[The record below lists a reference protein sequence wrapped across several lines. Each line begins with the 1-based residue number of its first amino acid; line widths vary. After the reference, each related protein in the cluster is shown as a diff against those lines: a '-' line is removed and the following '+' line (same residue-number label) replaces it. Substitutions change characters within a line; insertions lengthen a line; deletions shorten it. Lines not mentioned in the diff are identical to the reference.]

1 MPITKKPT
9 STAAIQP
16 PQKIACDVPDSVQ
29 IHNLEGDKVV
39 DAKSFIGLFTLDF
52 SKEVNIVT
60 DSEYVIKELEKLN

>member
-1 MPITKKPT
+1 MVITKKFN
-9 STAAIQP
+9 SIAAIQAL
-16 PQKIACDVPDSVQ
+16 QKIACDVPDSV
-29 IHNLEGDKVV
+29 HNLEGDKVV